1 MLFLAKAESIPQRS
15 IQPPPRSRCWAVDG
29 DEKGASALLT
39 RQGSGAG
46 GSRDGWRSDLDPNVD
61 AAACWPCGPNELPD
75 LFVL

>member
-1 MLFLAKAESIPQRS
+1 M
-15 IQPPPRSRCWAVDG
+15 DG